1 MKFAKELSPVALNGA
16 ISGEI
21 TVCFKEKIVQ
31 SSYYFQVSIDGPYLK
46 KVATYLNKVQM
57 ILAVSH

>member
-21 TVCFKEKIVQ
+21 TICFEEKIVQ
-31 SSYYFQVSIDGPYLK
+31 SSYYFESALMVLILK
-46 KVATYLNKVQM
+46 TLQH
-57 ILAVSH
+57 I